1 MGRWS
6 QYQGS
11 RRQELR
17 DLVRAAG
24 KRLWMSEVGF
34 GGHPVD
40 DIWAGL
46 DISRCILND
55 LNVMQ
60 VNAWVYWQ
68 VGLPPATARTHFV
81 QLSKKIHPP

>member
-1 MGRWS
+1 MCS

-40 DIWAGL
+40 DIWSGL

-68 VGLPPATARTHFV
+68 VGLLLPLLALLNPN
-81 QLSKKIHPP
+81 S

>member
-1 MGRWS
+1 L
-6 QYQGS
+6 QYSGN
-11 RRQELR
+11 RREELR

-34 GGHPVD
+34 GGHPPS

-46 DISRCILND
+46 DISRTILAD

-60 VNAWVYWQ
+60 VNHRFFSS
-68 VGLPPATARTHFV
+68 L
-81 QLSKKIHPP
+81 